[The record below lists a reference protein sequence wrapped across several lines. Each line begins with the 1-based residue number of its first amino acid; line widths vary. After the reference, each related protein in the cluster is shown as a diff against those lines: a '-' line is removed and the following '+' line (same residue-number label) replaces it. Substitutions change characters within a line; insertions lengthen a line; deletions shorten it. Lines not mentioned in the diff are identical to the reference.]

1 MAFPSESSSLPSQ
14 DFSPVPYVRTV
25 AESSR
30 SLGTLPHRPD
40 AIPLILGQ
48 NAPNP
53 HEGETSIPFTLLHP
67 ADVRL
72 EIFDLLGRKMAAVVR
87 KGLGS
92 GEHHINLNLR
102 GLCLP
107 FGEYPYHLQAT
118 TTHGVHSLNRTMTL
132 SLSLAISE

>member
-1 MAFPSESSSLPSQ
+1 MDFPSQTSLPTQ
-14 DFSPVPYVRTV
+14 EPGLVPISRLAGLPPRYLEREV
-25 AESSR
+25 A
-30 SLGTLPHRPD
+30 
-40 AIPLILGQ
+40 PLILGQ

-53 HEGETSIPFTLLHP
+53 HEGETHIPFTLLHP

-92 GEHHINLNLR
+92 GEHRIQLNLR

-107 FGEYPYHLQAT
+107 LGDYSYHLQAT
-118 TTHGVHSLNRTMTL
+118 SALGAHSLSRVMTL
-132 SLSLAISE
+132 TLAEAA

>member
-1 MAFPSESSSLPSQ
+1 MAIFTESNALLTPDAGSLPFPRLAGEATRLTS
-14 DFSPVPYVRTV
+14 VRHLDT
-25 AESSR
+25 
-30 SLGTLPHRPD
+30 T
-40 AIPLILGQ
+40 PLILGQ

-53 HEGETSIPFTLLHP
+53 HQGETTIPFTLLHP

-92 GEHHINLNLR
+92 GEHCIQLNLR

-107 FGEYPYHLQAT
+107 YGDYPYHLHAT
-118 TTHGVHSLNRTMTL
+118 TSHGVHSLNRSMTL
-132 SLSLAISE
+132 SFTLAVAD

>member
-1 MAFPSESSSLPSQ
+1 MDFPFQPDLPTQESGRAPFPRLVGLPARYL
-14 DFSPVPYVRTV
+14 DREV
-25 AESSR
+25 A
-30 SLGTLPHRPD
+30 
-40 AIPLILGQ
+40 PLILGQ

-53 HEGETSIPFTLLHP
+53 HEGETAVPFTLLHP

-92 GEHHINLNLR
+92 GEHCIQINLR

-107 FGEYPYHLQAT
+107 AGDYPYHLQAISALGT
-118 TTHGVHSLNRTMTL
+118 HSLSRVMTL
-132 SLSLAISE
+132 TMDETE